1 MRNLFERRKN
11 NKKFLMAWYTSAG
24 NAIRK
29 VKDWRGVQVSNRR
42 ACSVAISIAAGHW
55 RPVDDFLPPSRAPL
69 LVIFCRDWILSA
81 GHPPRVIQ
89 QKEIQSKPTN
99 YRTHTH
105 MIHCWRWFIR
115 EIKNWKWS
123 SRIAYS
129 TNRCQKTRNLR
140 VFVYTWKE
148 IRAPSIRLR
157 SRVFNYPATTDLRR
171 ADDVSVS
178 RRHFVWEIPYE
189 KLGTDALND
198 IGDLSVALVIDALC
212 ISSSQQ
218 FWLSPSSSRFYLLGI
233 VSSSLCCYARCFS
246 KHLQ

>member
-1 MRNLFERRKN
+1 
-11 NKKFLMAWYTSAG
+11 MAWYTSAG

-29 VKDWRGVQVSNRR
+29 VKGWRGVQVSNRR

-129 TNRCQKTRNLR
+129 TNRCQQKKNPELARFCLHLKR
-140 VFVYTWKE
+140 DSRAIYTTSW
-148 IRAPSIRLR
+148 P
-157 SRVFNYPATTDLRR
+157 RVFNYPATTDLRR
-171 ADDVSVS
+171 ADDVSVN

-189 KLGTDALND
+189 KRG
-198 IGDLSVALVIDALC
+198 V
-212 ISSSQQ
+212 QM
-218 FWLSPSSSRFYLLGI
+218 R
-233 VSSSLCCYARCFS
+233 
-246 KHLQ
+246 